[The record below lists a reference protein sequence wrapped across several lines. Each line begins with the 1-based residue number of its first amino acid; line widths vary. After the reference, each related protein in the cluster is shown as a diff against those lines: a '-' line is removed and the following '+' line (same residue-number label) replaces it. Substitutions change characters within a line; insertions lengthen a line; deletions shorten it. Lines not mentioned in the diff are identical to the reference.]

1 MLNIVI
7 SYLICSLG
15 SFIVFMFYDSFLT
28 RKENIRPWIYPLGI
42 LVLSVALM
50 TCNTI
55 FSGSLTNNIL
65 MIICEFGGSFLFKG
79 LLKVKIAIASFNV
92 LLSFIMESLV
102 LFLIM
107 TIGGFSAE
115 EAVGS
120 QTLWIL
126 GVMLS
131 KLSYLT
137 VAYLICLWNKRRI
150 RRLDG
155 KTALLFMI
163 ALVGSVVN
171 LFILCEFQYNSYL
184 EYMNIWTVVG
194 SVLILLSFF
203 SMLYLFTH
211 LSEQSEKI
219 TEQRLMEQQL
229 NSRIKYYNDMIAT
242 ETELRKLRHDLK
254 NHLILLRRDFEEGNN
269 IQGINY
275 IDGLA
280 DRLHLSGDG
289 AKTGNGNIDAIVS
302 VKKKEAEGKGI
313 TFEWDMAAPNKIKA
327 EPADLCIILGNALDN
342 AIEACEKINNGKRNI
357 NIEMFYKNGMLSCT
371 ITNSVNDKEFSMT
384 SRKGDAKNHGI
395 GLNSIRSA
403 VEKYSG
409 ILNTE
414 YSKGFFTLSFVIP
427 C

>member
-7 SYLICSLG
+7 SYLICLLG
-15 SFIVFMFYDSFLT
+15 AFVMFTFYDSFLV
-28 RKENIRPWIYPLGI
+28 RRDNIKSWAYLIGMLG
-42 LVLSVALM
+42 LSVALM
-50 TCNTI
+50 ICNKI
-55 FSGSLTNNIL
+55 FPDSLTNNVFMVTATFIA
-65 MIICEFGGSFLFKG
+65 SFLYNG
-79 LLKVKIAIASFNV
+79 QLKVKFALALFNV
-92 LLSFIMESLV
+92 VLSFVMESLV

-107 TIGGFSAE
+107 MIGGFSAE
-115 EAVGS
+115 EVIDS
-120 QTLWIL
+120 QALRIL
-126 GVMLS
+126 GVALS